1 MHSTF
6 LSLLPPAPVAQVIM
20 GEDGT
25 DTGRRKLDSLRENSN
40 FMRRELINMGLH
52 VYGNFDSPV
61 IPVSRQ

>member
-1 MHSTF
+1 
-6 LSLLPPAPVAQVIM
+6 M

-61 IPVSRQ
+61 IPVSRE